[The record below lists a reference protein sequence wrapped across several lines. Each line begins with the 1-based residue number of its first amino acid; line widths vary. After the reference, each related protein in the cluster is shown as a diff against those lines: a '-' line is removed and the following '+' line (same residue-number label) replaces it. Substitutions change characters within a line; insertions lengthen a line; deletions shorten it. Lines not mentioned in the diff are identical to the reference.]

1 MRPTLA
7 EIDATVARMEQRYRD
22 AGLFEAYRRLT
33 ERFAADLA
41 DPRDLAL
48 SKAAAL
54 MLIKYAEEQPKSAET
69 PRLPS
74 T

>member
-1 MRPTLA
+1 MPEVPELS
-7 EIDATVARMEQRYRD
+7 EIQSTIARMEARY
-22 AGLFEAYRRLT
+22 GGHPLFADYRQLC

-54 MLIKYAEEQPKSAET
+54 MLIKFATERVSKS
-69 PRLPS
+69 
-74 T
+74 